1 MSRRVTVGLHAT
13 IVAVTGDEPRVLTV
27 SGGAAAEAA
36 PALPSGPL
44 DPDRRRRGRRPDA
57 AEAAPALPF
66 GPLDPDRHRT
76 LELGLRAWVR
86 EQTGMDLAH
95 VEQLYTFGDRDRGG
109 AADEGTR
116 VIAVAYLAL
125 VRERHPGAGHS
136 AAWQPVYR
144 FLPWEDHRGG
154 EPALLRDRIRPALDA
169 WPASAPPGAARRE
182 RRGRVAITFGSGA
195 AGWDAERVLDRYELL
210 YEAGLVAEA
219 RRAGGA
225 QAGGGVSGG
234 AAFGEGAGVAVSGV
248 AVSGSGDRV
257 AGVRVGDIGAGSGP
271 GDRGAA
277 SSAGSGP
284 ASGVTVSGSG
294 DGVAVSG
301 AAGLG
306 AGVGVAVS
314 GGGAPEF
321 GAPLALDHR
330 RILATALGRLRGKL
344 RYRPLVFELLPETFT
359 LLQLQRTVETLA
371 GVRLHKQNFRRLVE
385 RGALVEGTGRRE
397 PATGGRPAELFRFR
411 REVQHERPAPG
422 VGLPGLPAAGS

>member
-1 MSRRVTVGLHAT
+1 MSRRRVTVGLHAT
-13 IVAVTGDEPRVLTV
+13 TVAVTDAEPRVLTV
-27 SGGAAAEAA
+27 SGGGAD
-36 PALPSGPL
+36 G
-44 DPDRRRRGRRPDA
+44 
-57 AEAAPALPF
+57 APALPF

-95 VEQLYTFGDRDRGG
+95 VEQLYTFGDRDRDGG
-109 AADEGTR
+109 ADGGVR

-125 VRERHPGAGHS
+125 VRERHVAAGHP
-136 AAWQPVYR
+136 AAWQAVYR

-154 EPALLRDRIRPALDA
+154 EPPLLRGRIRPALDA
-169 WPASAPPGAARRE
+169 WTAAAPAGAARRE
-182 RRGRVAITFGSGA
+182 RRGRVDITFGAGA

-219 RRAGGA
+219 RRDRAGGA
-225 QAGGGVSGG
+225 G
-234 AAFGEGAGVAVSGV
+234 AA
-248 AVSGSGDRV
+248 
-257 AGVRVGDIGAGSGP
+257 
-271 GDRGAA
+271 
-277 SSAGSGP
+277 
-284 ASGVTVSGSG
+284 
-294 DGVAVSG
+294 
-301 AAGLG
+301 AAG
-306 AGVGVAVS
+306 
-314 GGGAPEF
+314 PPF

-344 RYRPLVFELLPETFT
+344 GYRPLVFELLPETFT

-385 RGALVEGTGRRE
+385 RGALVEGTGRFE

-422 VGLPGLPAAGS
+422 VGLPGLPAPGAPEPAPAG